1 MTSYFLTSVNYFIL
15 PKHVR
20 SNNVTKTENCL
31 FCCRN
36 TSPSLAISS
45 IRATANS
52 VRNFLLHFRFHFQFE
67 HCTTICSDRH
77 DMMHIYTDS
86 QQIALAI
93 VPKFTALISVMSM
106 SYAVKMIIRCRKMLR
121 RMYHRMFLG
130 FAIYDITQNLTFI
143 TGTWAIPSGIE
154 DTFWNTGTDATCK
167 AQAFFSQLGLGSQ
180 LYLSALCMSLYFA
193 VKNDFQEIRYR
204 KFEKIAHIC
213 SIIVPMAL
221 AICLVSFNVYA
232 PECKFY
238 VPAQFY
244 HFNLKLNGIYLTLYS
259 FINRNMNTS
268 R

>member
-1 MTSYFLTSVNYFIL
+1 MFGAIICYENWKLVVFLQEVQY
-15 PKHVR
+15 
-20 SNNVTKTENCL
+20 
-31 FCCRN
+31 

-45 IRATANS
+45 IRATVNW
-52 VRNFLLHFRFHFQFE
+52 VRNFLLLHFRYHFQFE
-67 HCTTICSDRH
+67 HTVLPSDSDRH
-77 DMMHIYTDS
+77 VMMHYYTDS

-93 VPKFTALISVMSM
+93 VPKFTALISVISM
-106 SYAVKMIIRCRKMLR
+106 SYAVQTIIRCRKMLR

-130 FAIYDITQNLTFI
+130 FAIYDIIQNLTFI

-238 VPAQFY
+238 VPTQFY
-244 HFNLKLNGIYLTLYS
+244 HFNLKLNGISLTLYS
-259 FINRNMNTS
+259 FINHNMNTS